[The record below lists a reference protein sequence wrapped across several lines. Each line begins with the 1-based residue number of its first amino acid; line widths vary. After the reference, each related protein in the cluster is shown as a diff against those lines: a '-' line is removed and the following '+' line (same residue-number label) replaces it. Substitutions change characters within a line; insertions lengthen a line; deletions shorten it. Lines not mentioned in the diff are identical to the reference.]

1 METEN
6 NFDCINLRH
15 FLKKKLRKLKNY
27 GKKFKRKVMNIE
39 YDVISK
45 NLYNIIL

>member
-6 NFDCINLRH
+6 NFDCINFCN

-27 GKKFKRKVMNIE
+27 GIKFKRKVMNIE
-39 YDVISK
+39 YDVIPK